1 MHFAVLLSDFLSGL
15 ICSVETEA
23 AAVHFRQN
31 RIGAYSPWSR
41 AESRDLIRNAVV
53 VLVETD
59 PTLEEDQTAESDKL
73 GVRSC

>member
-1 MHFAVLLSDFLSGL
+1 MHFADFLSGS

-23 AAVHFRQN
+23 AAVHFHQN

-53 VLVETD
+53 VLVRHWRRT
-59 PTLEEDQTAESDKL
+59 KL
-73 GVRSC
+73 LNLTSWE